1 MRTHLYQNETKY
13 YIQASISSK
22 LHPKKKKELERGSN
36 LPPMGQP
43 LQIQNFCSLDDT
55 TVDDVQQRKGPA
67 KKL

>member
-13 YIQASISSK
+13 YSSK
-22 LHPKKKKELERGSN
+22 HQLSVAKKKKKLEGGSN

-43 LQIQNFCSLDDT
+43 LQIQNFCLPDDT
-55 TVDDVQQRKGPA
+55 TVDDVQQIKGPA